1 MYPFYIRKPRIALM
15 ENIDQF
21 LSQLKDAIWSIPL
34 LIFLIGTGAY
44 LTIILKGVQFRYL
57 GYAIK
62 QVFARARDNSEGDIS
77 PFEALMTSLAGAIG
91 TGTIVGV
98 ATGLAVGGI
107 GSIFWMWVTAFVG
120 MATKY
125 AESLLA
131 VKYRVLDARGEMMGG
146 PAQYIEKGLGWKWMA
161 FLFAIFGAVGA
172 ITTGNLVQ
180 TNAITEAVNH
190 LTPVDPWWTGII
202 IAAITG
208 LVILGGVRSIG
219 HVAGVLVPIMALFY
233 MAGGLVII
241 AIHFDKIPE
250 AFALIFK
257 TAFSGQAATGGFL
270 GSTVMM
276 AIQSGVSRSVFSNEA
291 GLGISSIA
299 AAAAKT
305 DSPGRQ
311 GMITMTGALVS
322 TVLVCTVTGLVLAVT
337 GVHGAT
343 NEAGDVLNGAG
354 MAFAAFGSTIAGGGY
369 IVSIGLIL
377 FAFSTVIA
385 WAYYGEKCFE
395 YIFGSRSVIFYRI
408 LFTLI
413 VIPGA
418 VMKMEIAWYLADI
431 TNGLMVIPN
440 LIALIA
446 LSGVILAENQRFLD
460 LVKEEKIQDEKIA
473 LQKVFESKQ

>member
-1 MYPFYIRKPRIALM
+1 M
-15 ENIDQF
+15 ENVDQF
-21 LSQLKDAIWSIPL
+21 LSQLKDMIWSIPL
-34 LIFLIGTGAY
+34 LILLIGTGTY
-44 LTIILKGVQFRYL
+44 LTIILRGVQFRYL

-62 QVFARARDNSEGDIS
+62 QVFAQSRENSQGDIS

-98 ATGLAVGGI
+98 ATGLAVGGL

-131 VKYRVLDARGEMMGG
+131 VKYRVLDERGEMMGG
-146 PAQYIEKGLGWKWMA
+146 PSQYIEKGLGWKWMA
-161 FLFAIFGAVGA
+161 FCFALLGAIGA

-190 LTPVDPWWTGII
+190 LIDLDPLWTGII
-202 IAAITG
+202 LAAITG
-208 LVILGGVRSIG
+208 LVIVGGVKSIG

-233 MAGGLVII
+233 MAGGLII
-241 AIHFDKIPE
+241 VAIHYDKIPD
-250 AFALIFK
+250 AFLLIIK
-257 TAFSGQAATGGFL
+257 SAFNGQAATGGFL
-270 GSTVMM
+270 GATVMM

-343 NEAGDVLNGAG
+343 NAAGETLNGAS
-354 MAFAAFGSTIAGGGY
+354 MAFEAFGSTITGGGY

-385 WAYYGEKCFE
+385 WAYYGEKCCE
-395 YIFGSRSVIFYRI
+395 YIFGGRSVIFYRM

-418 VMKMEIAWYLADI
+418 VMKMEMAWYLADI

-440 LIALIA
+440 LIALIG
-446 LSGVILAENQRFLD
+446 LSGVIVAENQRFLD
-460 LVKEEKIQDEKIA
+460 LVAQEKLEAKNDLHKA
-473 LQKVFESKQ
+473 LESK